1 MDLIYHDEVASIHK
15 KTRGMVGNIL
25 NQKQQD
31 LQGEVSAGKK
41 VSQVE
46 IVFFVKNSECDW

>member
-31 LQGEVSAGKK
+31 LQGEVSAGKR

-46 IVFFVKNSECDW
+46 IVFFVKNSECD